1 MYNQTTSVNED
12 AFDYRDFRD
21 DKVCTYFDLHK
32 GQMKTYLVILNAS
45 YLGKYYF
52 PNIQTEAMYD
62 KNYLSVVPG
71 VWVVVEK

>member
-12 AFDYRDFRD
+12 TYVYRDFRD
-21 DKVCTYFDLHK
+21 DKILTYFDLK
-32 GQMKTYLVILNAS
+32 RGESKTYIVILNAA

-62 KNYLSVVPG
+62 KNYLSVIPG
-71 VWVVVEK
+71 QWVEIGK